1 MKYINILF
9 LILVFFSINSYAEK
23 ESIILQSTTSSRDS
37 GLLNYLIPKFF
48 ESFGINI
55 KVVANGTGQALRN
68 AKDCN
73 GDLLLVHS
81 PKDELKFISDGY
93 GLDRYELMSNDYII
107 IGPSSNKAQLLMSD
121 TPDQVFTKIAN
132 NKVKFISRSDDSG
145 TNKKE
150 LSLWKMSGLNEE
162 NFDSSWYIKSGQGM
176 GPTLNIAIGMN
187 GYTLTDRST
196 WIRFKNK
203 SNHKLLYASPTV
215 LKNTYSLLTINPENC
230 PDIKSQ
236 SAAIFVEWL
245 LSDKGRIAINSYV
258 IDDQQV
264 FVAE

>member
-1 MKYINILF
+1 MKHINLLF

-37 GLLNYLIPKFF
+37 GLLNYLIPKFS

-121 TPDQVFTKIAN
+121 TPDQVFAKIAN

-162 NFDSSWYIKSGQGM
+162 NFDSSW
-176 GPTLNIAIGMN
+176 
-187 GYTLTDRST
+187 
-196 WIRFKNK
+196 
-203 SNHKLLYASPTV
+203 
-215 LKNTYSLLTINPENC
+215 
-230 PDIKSQ
+230 
-236 SAAIFVEWL
+236 
-245 LSDKGRIAINSYV
+245 
-258 IDDQQV
+258 
-264 FVAE
+264 